1 MHHIVRTRSQHFVS
15 SPRKTASP
23 LITKHSLLNG
33 RHPPKRRRLGSTTL
47 LLNRHDTSSSDEY
60 PAESSRHPSEPRRP
74 SKHRKGKGRQV
85 EDVFD
90 DRDDS
95 SSPRKRKRSRLANGS
110 DGDSSWIDEG
120 EEEPEFIAE
129 SDQHLIDAAPAYA
142 LHRLRKAELI
152 RLWKVAGM
160 WTLDDDEAV
169 EDSDDEHVD
178 ELGKKELV
186 DGLIAARRPDRLI
199 SPLPSPKSGSRSSSQ
214 PSASSSNHPPDTTPK
229 AIPRTRSRVRVA
241 ETTIVRTAP
250 RRTRDHRR
258 FRNRSKSM
266 GEDNRKARFGD
277 DVKSPA
283 KGLINR
289 RTRRSSTLSSYT
301 TTDRSTS
308 SDPPARRPHHLRPT
322 QAKSS
327 DSDEATPLVQRL
339 RPRNRPS
346 FVKEQSSE
354 VDADDEDA
362 QETDPDSPRR
372 LRTRDIDSDISM
384 TSSKPARTLPTR
396 GAKSRAIEA
405 LQGGESDTTM
415 DIEDAPRSGPLTRSQ
430 LKSTSTPPRVESPDE
445 TVTPAPHTTRSGKA
459 FGVMQSRRKRLRQ
472 EAMDDPDMEVDE
484 NEDEEDEEET
494 DDDTFDAEIDLSG
507 ATGSSLT
514 RMLRDELVQMCEI
527 RGIEVG
533 GTKPQLAKAL
543 IEWKTSRSKPS
554 SQATARPT
562 SSPRIIH
569 AIGSAGHHPG
579 KPTPV
584 LLRDHIHATDPA
596 TPAHSGESRPI
607 GSEAELNLDL
617 SELGLEDSM
626 IKPHQLVKL
635 EKIGSGGFKD
645 VFVGKLRGRKV
656 AISEFRGHLSEMDIR
671 ELKLLA
677 EFSHPNIVKFR
688 GICIPEDSSQI
699 PCMLVSELCENG
711 DLFDYIRNVPCP
723 TLKRLLGLMLDLSRG
738 LEYLH
743 TRKPSIIHR
752 DCKSSNILIN
762 RQGQA
767 KVGDFGLARVKNSTR
782 SMIRSLVG
790 TVNWQ
795 APELWHPAPRY
806 DYKVDV
812 FSAAMVF
819 WEMMSGWIGDKKYPW
834 EGHNEHYIYDA
845 VGTKHR
851 RPSIVG
857 LRKHWGD
864 EPVNLMER
872 MWHQDPAE
880 RPTMTDVVADL
891 ESLIA
896 EC

>member
-129 SDQHLIDAAPAYA
+129 SEYPVSNLSLTSGDQHLIDAAPAYA

-186 DGLIAARRPDRLI
+186 DGLIAAVSHTASFLADLVSAAPTDSYPRYPRRSRARGHH
-199 SPLPSPKSGSRSSSQ
+199 PSPPHPRPTTRPTPHPKRYPALDQESASPRRRSSA
-214 PSASSSNHPPDTTPK
+214 PHPDAP
-229 AIPRTRSRVRVA
+229 
-241 ETTIVRTAP
+241 ETTAASETEARAWARTTE
-250 RRTRDHRR
+250 RRVLVTT
-258 FRNRSKSM
+258 
-266 GEDNRKARFGD
+266 
-277 DVKSPA
+277 
-283 KGLINR
+283 R

-415 DIEDAPRSGPLTRSQ
+415 DIEGEQPR

-494 DDDTFDAEIDLSG
+494 DDDTFDA

-645 VFVGKLRGRKV
+645 
-656 AISEFRGHLSEMDIR
+656 
-671 ELKLLA
+671 
-677 EFSHPNIVKFR
+677 HPNIVKF
-688 GICIPEDSSQI
+688 
-699 PCMLVSELCENG
+699 
-711 DLFDYIRNVPCP
+711 RNVPCP

-819 WEMMSGWIGDKKYPW
+819 WEMMSGWIGDK
-834 EGHNEHYIYDA
+834 
-845 VGTKHR
+845 
-851 RPSIVG
+851 
-857 LRKHWGD
+857 
-864 EPVNLMER
+864 
-872 MWHQDPAE
+872 DPAE